1 MTTQL
6 KDIKLFVKNNQTLQE
21 PQGSKNIGFT
31 LLTQP
36 RVSNVDPKDIDEKL
50 AKLKR
55 ECEARSIDIANTQA
69 RKVLAEREQAEL
81 LIEGRANQ
89 FTVDTETKIQQ

>member
-1 MTTQL
+1 MGAA
-6 KDIKLFVKNNQTLQE
+6 DH
-21 PQGSKNIGFT
+21 
-31 LLTQP
+31 
-36 RVSNVDPKDIDEKL
+36 KDIDEKL

-55 ECEARSIDIANTQA
+55 ECETRAIEIAYTQA

-89 FTVDTETKIQQ
+89 FTVDTETKL